1 MSIDLSSIKRGKHIA
16 PPRLVLYG
24 PHGLGKSTF
33 AAGDPVLGLNGA
45 PKPIYIQTEDGLGTI
60 DVPHFPLAKSYADVM
75 EALSVLYTQDHDFQT
90 VVLDSADWL
99 EALVWKEACRIHG
112 KADIEE
118 FGYGKGY
125 VAALDVWRGVLDGFV
140 ALRDKRGMATLF
152 TAHCQIKRF
161 DSPETEPYDRYMPK
175 LHGSSS
181 ALIQEWAD
189 AVLFTNYKT
198 IVKKEDVGFKQ
209 EVARG
214 ITTGQRMMYT
224 QETPA
229 YLAKN
234 RYRLPAEMPLSWD
247 AFTAAVAASAA
258 PAPQAAA

>member
-1 MSIDLSSIKRGKHIA
+1 
-16 PPRLVLYG
+16 
-24 PHGLGKSTF
+24 
-33 AAGDPVLGLNGA
+33 
-45 PKPIYIQTEDGLGTI
+45 
-60 DVPHFPLAKSYADVM
+60 
-75 EALSVLYTQDHDFQT
+75 
-90 VVLDSADWL
+90 
-99 EALVWKEACRIHG
+99 
-112 KADIEE
+112 
-118 FGYGKGY
+118 
-125 VAALDVWRGVLDGFV
+125 
-140 ALRDKRGMATLF
+140 
-152 TAHCQIKRF
+152 
-161 DSPETEPYDRYMPK
+161 MPK

-247 AFTAAVAASAA
+247 AFTGAVAASAA